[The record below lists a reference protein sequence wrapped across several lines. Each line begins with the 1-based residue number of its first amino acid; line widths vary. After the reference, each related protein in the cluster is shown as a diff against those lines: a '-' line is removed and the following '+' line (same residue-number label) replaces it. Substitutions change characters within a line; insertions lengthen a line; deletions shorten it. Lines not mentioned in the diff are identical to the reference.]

1 MKPADERFFE
11 DYPKGQVLEFG
22 PVLVDQEEI
31 VEFAEKFDP
40 QYFHTDPKR
49 AEDSI
54 YGGLIAS
61 GWHTASMVMR
71 LLVENYLPVQASLGS
86 PGVDELR
93 WLKPVYPGDQL
104 NVRTNVMESKRSRSK
119 TDRGIITTLIE
130 VINQDREM
138 VMSLKAV
145 NFLLLKPKNL

>member
-1 MKPADERFFE
+1 
-11 DYPKGQVLEFG
+11 
-22 PVLVDQEEI
+22 
-31 VEFAEKFDP
+31 
-40 QYFHTDPKR
+40 
-49 AEDSI
+49 
-54 YGGLIAS
+54 
-61 GWHTASMVMR
+61 MVMR

-93 WLKPVYPGDQL
+93 WLKHVYPGDQL
-104 NVRTNVMESKRSRSK
+104 NVRTNVLESKRSRSK

>member
-1 MKPADERFFE
+1 
-11 DYPKGQVLEFG
+11 
-22 PVLVDQEEI
+22 DQEEI
-31 VEFAEKFDP
+31 VEFAKKFDP

-104 NVRTNVMESKRSRSK
+104 NVRTNVLESKRSRSK

>member
-11 DYPKGQVLEFG
+11 DYLQGQILEFG

-40 QYFHTDPKR
+40 QYFHTDSKR

-104 NVRTNVMESKRSRSK
+104 NVRTNVLESKRSRSK